1 MAKKTV
7 TDREMRQMLASRQG
21 RVGGR
26 FAGLKPEFKTPPVAA
41 ATNVPTSG
49 AAETG
54 RFDFLQAIINE
65 RKAMGIETSELE
77 EYVVGTAQ
85 KQGVRS
91 AVEAFIAENREQFNQ
106 DDPAGAAAYELM
118 KEAVVLSEA
127 SMKASFDDSKK
138 IYAQLQFLRKIAAN
152 AKDKNAALSKQMEDI
167 IAPVEAQLKKRT
179 SFAAF
184 IKDKAESF
192 KKTLPERLAAKVPV
206 VGGLLSGFLR
216 DKREAQESIE
226 LLSGRMQENVSRG
239 GQKGKDLDIDDIG
252 QPRKSGGTEMM
263 GGTRAS
269 DIPGLDLGGAGKG
282 IPSTLGAI
290 YKEVTK
296 IRTII
301 ESKFAPVESD
311 ATEIKARE
319 AELEAK
325 TGGGKVSEKAIKM
338 VTGEKGGG
346 GFLSSLLSNL
356 LGSGL
361 GPLLAK
367 GLVALAPMI
376 LGAVGAI
383 GTALMAAIAG
393 LGTAIAAIGSTLLA
407 VAIPALVATVG
418 AAIGGGLAW
427 LINSGIDA
435 IFGTNLSEL
444 MMEKDTY
451 TFGDVDR
458 ENKIAEQGKA
468 ADARI
473 EAQRNTPEY
482 TAAMS
487 QDPRMLPKLIRDKK
501 ITGSQALDALGE
513 YESKYGAGEDT
524 ASIRNQILQVDPSA
538 TSTKTGQFAAV
549 NAAQSATSA
558 AAATIPS
565 VSAGTGSAVASDQAT
580 TVGVLSASTPN
591 TTAGLQVDSS
601 ATSTKTGQFA
611 AVNAAQ
617 SATAAATIP
626 SVSAGTGSAV
636 ASDQATTV
644 GVLSASTPNTTAGKM
659 LSQYSAE
666 QAALSKAQAAGTA
679 TTAGTVN
686 NSSVNTRVSNV
697 VNNFNDDL
705 RIRNNEPTQKQMQT
719 FSLVP

>member
-1 MAKKTV
+1 MAKKIV
-7 TDREMRQMLASRQG
+7 SDKQMRQMMASRQE

-26 FAGLKPEFKTPPVAA
+26 FGGLKPEFKTPPIAAAKDVAA
-41 ATNVPTSG
+41 SD
-49 AAETG
+49 AAVAEKIN
-54 RFDFLQAIINE
+54 FLQAILNE
-65 RKAMGIETSELE
+65 RKALGIETSELE

-85 KQGVRS
+85 KQGMRS
-91 AVEAFIAENREQFNQ
+91 LVETFISENREQFNQ

-118 KEAVVLSEA
+118 KEAVVLSES
-127 SMKASFDDSKK
+127 SMKASFDDAKK
-138 IYAQLQFLRKIAAN
+138 IYAQLQFIRKVAAN
-152 AKDKNAALSKQMEDI
+152 AKGKNSALAKQMEDI

-226 LLSGRMQENVSRG
+226 RLSGRIQENVSRG
-239 GQKGKDLDIDDIG
+239 GQRGTDLDIDDVG
-252 QPRKSGGTEMM
+252 SPRRGGGTGMM

-269 DIPGLDLGGAGKG
+269 DIPGLDVGGAGKG

-296 IRTII
+296 IRSII

-311 ATEIKARE
+311 SAEVIARE
-319 AELEAK
+319 AELE
-325 TGGGKVSEKAIKM
+325 GNHVVGGKISKDAAKM
-338 VTGEKGGG
+338 VMGESGGG

-361 GPLLAK
+361 GSLLAE
-367 GLVALAPMI
+367 GLVALGPIIM
-376 LGAVGAI
+376 GAVGAI

-393 LGTAIAAIGSTLLA
+393 LGTAIAAIGSALLA

-435 IFGTNLSEL
+435 IFGTNLAEL
-444 MMEKDTY
+444 MFDKDTW

-487 QDPRMLPKLIRDKK
+487 QDPRMLPKLISEKR
-501 ITGSQALDALGE
+501 ITGSEGLDILSSF
-513 YESKYGAGEDT
+513 ESKNGRGEDT
-524 ASIRNQILQVDPSA
+524 DAIRARILEIDP
-538 TSTKTGQFAAV
+538 KAV
-549 NAAQSATSA
+549 
-558 AAATIPS
+558 
-565 VSAGTGSAVASDQAT
+565 GSNIGS
-580 TVGVLSASTPN
+580 
-591 TTAGLQVDSS
+591 
-601 ATSTKTGQFA
+601 FA

-626 SVSAGTGSAV
+626 SVSSAATSSTGS
-636 ASDQATTV
+636 DQSTSV
-644 GVLSASTPNTTAGKM
+644 GVISSSSPNTTAGKM
-659 LSQYSAE
+659 LNQYSAE
-666 QAALSKAQAAGTA
+666 QAALSNAQSAGTA
-679 TTAGTVN
+679 SVGGTVN
-686 NSSVNTRVSNV
+686 NSSMNSNVSNV

>member
-1 MAKKTV
+1 MAKKSV
-7 TDREMRQMLASRQG
+7 TDRQMRQMMASRQE

-26 FAGLKPEFKTPPVAA
+26 FGGLKPEFKTPPVAA
-41 ATNVPTSG
+41 TTNVTASG
-49 AAETG
+49 AAGAG

-85 KQGVRS
+85 KQGIRS

-127 SMKASFDDSKK
+127 SMKASFDDAKK
-138 IYAQLQFLRKIAAN
+138 IYAQLQFIRKVAAN
-152 AKDKNAALSKQMEDI
+152 AKGKNAVLSKQMEDI

-226 LLSGRMQENVSRG
+226 LLSGRIQEQVSRG
-239 GQKGKDLDIDDIG
+239 GQRGKDLDINDIG
-252 QPRKSGGTEMM
+252 QPRKSGGTGMM

-269 DIPGLDLGGAGKG
+269 DIPGLDVGGAGKG

-311 ATEIKARE
+311 ATELKARE

-325 TGGGKVSEKAIKM
+325 TGGKVSEKAIKM

-361 GPLLAK
+361 GTLLAN
-367 GLVALAPMI
+367 GLVALGPIIM
-376 LGAVGAI
+376 GAVGAI

-482 TAAMS
+482 IAAMS
-487 QDPRMLPKLIRDKK
+487 QDPRMLPKLISDKK

-524 ASIRNQILQVDPSA
+524 ASIRNQILQVDP
-538 TSTKTGQFAAV
+538 
-549 NAAQSATSA
+549 
-558 AAATIPS
+558 
-565 VSAGTGSAVASDQAT
+565 
-580 TVGVLSASTPN
+580 
-591 TTAGLQVDSS
+591 S

-666 QAALSKAQAAGTA
+666 QAALSNAQAAGTA
-679 TTAGTVN
+679 TPAGTVN

>member
-1 MAKKTV
+1 MAKKIV
-7 TDREMRQMLASRQG
+7 SDKQMRQMMASRQE

-26 FAGLKPEFKTPPVAA
+26 FGGLKPEFKTPPVAA
-41 ATNVPTSG
+41 AKTMATSNV
-49 AAETG
+49 AVAHEIN
-54 RFDFLQAIINE
+54 FLQAILNQ

-91 AVEAFIAENREQFNQ
+91 VVETFIAENREQFNQ

-127 SMKASFDDSKK
+127 SMKASFDDAKK
-138 IYAQLQFLRKIAAN
+138 IYAQLQFIRKVAAN
-152 AKDKNAALSKQMEDI
+152 AKGKNSAIAKQMEGI

-226 LLSGRMQENVSRG
+226 LLSGRIQEQVSRG
-239 GQKGKDLDIDDIG
+239 GQRGTDLDISDIR
-252 QPRKSGGTEMM
+252 QPRRGGGTGMM

-269 DIPGLDLGGAGKG
+269 DIPGLDLGGTGKG

-290 YKEVTK
+290 YKEITK
-296 IRTII
+296 IRTLV
-301 ESKFAPVESD
+301 EGKFAPAESD
-311 ATEIKARE
+311 AAELKARE
-319 AELEAK
+319 AELEGK
-325 TGGGKVSEKAIKM
+325 TGGKASEKAVKM
-338 VTGEKGGG
+338 VMGEKGG
-346 GFLSSLLSNL
+346 GFLSSLMSNL
-356 LGSGL
+356 LGSGFGGFLASGLAAL
-361 GPLLAK
+361 GP
-367 GLVALAPMI
+367 MI
-376 LGAVGAI
+376 MGAI
-383 GTALMAAIAG
+383 AAIGPALMVAIAG
-393 LGTAIAAIGSTLLA
+393 LGTAIAGIGSMLLT

-458 ENKIAEQGKA
+458 ENKIAAEGKA

-482 TAAMS
+482 IAAMS
-487 QDPRMLPKLIRDKK
+487 QDPRMLPKLISDKR
-501 ITGSQALDALGE
+501 ITGSQALDALGA
-513 YESKYGAGEDT
+513 YESKYGAGDDT

-538 TSTKTGQFAAV
+538 TSTNIGK
-549 NAAQSATSA
+549 
-558 AAATIPS
+558 
-565 VSAGTGSAVASDQAT
+565 
-580 TVGVLSASTPN
+580 
-591 TTAGLQVDSS
+591 
-601 ATSTKTGQFA
+601 FA

-666 QAALSKAQAAGTA
+666 QAALSNAQAAGTA
-679 TTAGTVN
+679 TPAGTVN

>member
-41 ATNVPTSG
+41 ATNVPKSG
-49 AAETG
+49 AAGAG
-54 RFDFLQAIINE
+54 RFDFLQAILNE

-85 KQGVRS
+85 KQGMRS

-138 IYAQLQFLRKIAAN
+138 IYAQLQFIRKVAAN
-152 AKDKNAALSKQMEDI
+152 AKGKNAALSKQMEDI

-252 QPRKSGGTEMM
+252 QPRKSGSPGMM

-311 ATEIKARE
+311 SAEVIARE
-319 AELEAK
+319 AELE
-325 TGGGKVSEKAIKM
+325 GNHVVGGKISKDAAKM
-338 VTGEKGGG
+338 VMGESGGG

-361 GPLLAK
+361 GSLLAN
-367 GLVALAPMI
+367 GLKALGPMLGPMI
-376 LGAVGAI
+376 MGAVGAI
-383 GTALMAAIAG
+383 GTALMTAIAG
-393 LGTAIAAIGSTLLA
+393 LGSAIAAIGSALLA

-435 IFGTNLSEL
+435 IFGTNLAEL
-444 MMEKDTY
+444 MFDKDTW
-451 TFGDVDR
+451 TFGDIDR

-487 QDPRMLPKLIRDKK
+487 QDPRMLPKLISEKK
-501 ITGSQALDALGE
+501 ITGSEALDILSSF
-513 YESKYGAGEDT
+513 ESKNGKGEDT
-524 ASIRNQILQVDPSA
+524 DAIRARILEIDP
-538 TSTKTGQFAAV
+538 KAV
-549 NAAQSATSA
+549 
-558 AAATIPS
+558 
-565 VSAGTGSAVASDQAT
+565 GSNIGS
-580 TVGVLSASTPN
+580 
-591 TTAGLQVDSS
+591 
-601 ATSTKTGQFA
+601 FA

-626 SVSAGTGSAV
+626 SVTSAATSSTG
-636 ASDQATTV
+636 SDQATAV
-644 GVLSASTPNTTAGKM
+644 GVISSSSPNTTAGKM
-659 LSQYSAE
+659 LNQYSAE
-666 QAALSKAQAAGTA
+666 QAALSNAQSAGTA
-679 TTAGTVN
+679 TVGGTVN
-686 NSSVNTRVSNV
+686 NSSMNSNVSNV

>member
-1 MAKKTV
+1 MAKKIV
-7 TDREMRQMLASRQG
+7 SDKQMRQMMASRQE

-26 FAGLKPEFKTPPVAA
+26 FGGLKPEFKTPPVAA
-41 ATNVPTSG
+41 AKTTATSD
-49 AAETG
+49 AAVAETIN
-54 RFDFLQAIINE
+54 FLQAMLNE

-91 AVEAFIAENREQFNQ
+91 VVETFIAENREQFNQ

-127 SMKASFDDSKK
+127 SMKASFDDAKK
-138 IYAQLQFLRKIAAN
+138 IYAQLKFIRQVAAK
-152 AKDKNAALSKQMEDI
+152 AKGKNAAISAKMEEI

-226 LLSGRMQENVSRG
+226 MLSGRIQENVSRG
-239 GQKGKDLDIDDIG
+239 GQRGTDLDIG
-252 QPRKSGGTEMM
+252 GVRQPRRGGGTGIM

-290 YKEVTK
+290 YKEVVK
-296 IRTII
+296 IRTLI
-301 ESKFAPVESD
+301 EGKFSPVESD
-311 ATEIKARE
+311 AAELKARE
-319 AELEAK
+319 AELEGK
-325 TGGGKVSEKAIKM
+325 TGGKALASQKAVKTVM
-338 VTGEKGGG
+338 NGLGAGAGGGGG
-346 GFLSSLLSNL
+346 GFLSSVAANTIGSV

-361 GPLLAK
+361 KNIGPW
-367 GLVALAPMI
+367 V
-376 LGAVGAI
+376 LGALGGIGTSIISAI
-383 GTALMAAIAG
+383 GG
-393 LGTAIAAIGSTLLA
+393 LGAAIAAIGVQIVGT
-407 VAIPALVATVG
+407 AIPLVVSAVG

-427 LINSGIDA
+427 LINSGIDS
-435 IFGTNLSEL
+435 IFGTNLSEIML
-444 MMEKDTY
+444 QSDTY
-451 TFGDVDR
+451 TGEDIRR
-458 ENKIAEQGKA
+458 ENKIEMQGRVANAK
-468 ADARI
+468 I

-482 TAAMS
+482 VNAMS
-487 QDPRMLPKLIRDKK
+487 QDPRMLPKLIADKR
-501 ITGSQALDALGE
+501 ITGSQALDILST
-513 YESKYGAGEDT
+513 YEEKNGKGEDT
-524 ASIRNQILQVDPSA
+524 DAIRARILKADPSA
-538 TSTKTGQFAAV
+538 VT
-549 NAAQSATSA
+549 
-558 AAATIPS
+558 S
-565 VSAGTGSAVASDQAT
+565 VSKNA
-580 TVGVLSASTPN
+580 N
-591 TTAGLQVDSS
+591 
-601 ATSTKTGQFA
+601 FA

-617 SATAAATIP
+617 SATASTNISSP
-626 SVSAGTGSAV
+626 
-636 ASDQATTV
+636 
-644 GVLSASTPNTTAGKM
+644 ASTNIQKSDTTNTTSNSSSVENKSVETNSSSTMGIINSSPSTTTAGRT
-659 LSQYSAE
+659 LNQYVTE
-666 QAALSKAQAAGTA
+666 QTALNNAQIQAAAGTA
-679 TTAGTVN
+679 TPAGTVN

>member
-1 MAKKTV
+1 
-7 TDREMRQMLASRQG
+7 MRQMMASRQE

-26 FAGLKPEFKTPPVAA
+26 FGGLKPEFKTPPISAAKDVAA
-41 ATNVPTSG
+41 SD
-49 AAETG
+49 AAVAEKIN
-54 RFDFLQAIINE
+54 FLQAMLNE

-85 KQGVRS
+85 KQGMRS
-91 AVEAFIAENREQFNQ
+91 LVETFISENREQFNQ

-118 KEAVVLSEA
+118 KEAVVLSES
-127 SMKASFDDSKK
+127 SMKASFDDAKK
-138 IYAQLQFLRKIAAN
+138 IYAQLQFIRKVAAN
-152 AKDKNAALSKQMEDI
+152 AKGKNAALAKQMEDI

-226 LLSGRMQENVSRG
+226 RLSGRIQENVSRG
-239 GQKGKDLDIDDIG
+239 GQRGTDLDIDDVG
-252 QPRKSGGTEMM
+252 SPRRGSGTGMM

-269 DIPGLDLGGAGKG
+269 DIPGLDVGGAGKG

-296 IRTII
+296 IRSII

-311 ATEIKARE
+311 SAEVIARE
-319 AELEAK
+319 AELE
-325 TGGGKVSEKAIKM
+325 GNHVVGGKISKDAAKM
-338 VTGEKGGG
+338 VMGESGGG

-356 LGSGL
+356 LGSGFGGFLASGLAAL
-361 GPLLAK
+361 GP
-367 GLVALAPMI
+367 MI
-376 LGAVGAI
+376 MGAI
-383 GTALMAAIAG
+383 GAIGPALMVAIAG
-393 LGTAIAAIGSTLLA
+393 LGTAIAGIGSMLLT

-435 IFGTNLSEL
+435 IFGTNLAEL
-444 MMEKDTY
+444 MFDKDTW

-487 QDPRMLPKLIRDKK
+487 QDPRMLPKLISEKR
-501 ITGSQALDALGE
+501 ITGSEGLDILSSF
-513 YESKYGAGEDT
+513 ESKNGRGEDT
-524 ASIRNQILQVDPSA
+524 DAIRARILEIDP
-538 TSTKTGQFAAV
+538 KAV
-549 NAAQSATSA
+549 
-558 AAATIPS
+558 
-565 VSAGTGSAVASDQAT
+565 GSNIGS
-580 TVGVLSASTPN
+580 
-591 TTAGLQVDSS
+591 
-601 ATSTKTGQFA
+601 FA

-626 SVSAGTGSAV
+626 SVSSAATSSTGS
-636 ASDQATTV
+636 DQSTSV
-644 GVLSASTPNTTAGKM
+644 GVISSSSPNTTAGKM
-659 LSQYSAE
+659 LNQYSAE
-666 QAALSKAQAAGTA
+666 QAALSNAQSAGTA
-679 TTAGTVN
+679 SVGGTVN
-686 NSSVNTRVSNV
+686 NSSMNSNVSNV

>member
-1 MAKKTV
+1 MAKKIV
-7 TDREMRQMLASRQG
+7 SDREMRQMMASRQE

-26 FAGLKPEFKTPPVAA
+26 FGGLKAEFKTPPIAA
-41 ATNVPTSG
+41 AKDVAVSD
-49 AAETG
+49 AAVAEKIN
-54 RFDFLQAIINE
+54 FLQAILNE

-85 KQGVRS
+85 KQGMRS
-91 AVEAFIAENREQFNQ
+91 IVETFISENREQFNQ

-118 KEAVVLSEA
+118 KEAVVLSES
-127 SMKASFDDSKK
+127 SMKASFDDAKK
-138 IYAQLQFLRKIAAN
+138 IYAQLQFIRKVAAN
-152 AKDKNAALSKQMEDI
+152 AKGKNSAIAKQMEGI

-226 LLSGRMQENVSRG
+226 LLSGRIQEQVSRG
-239 GQKGKDLDIDDIG
+239 GQRGKDLDIDDAE
-252 QPRKSGGTEMM
+252 QPRKSGGAGMM

-269 DIPGLDLGGAGKG
+269 DIPGLDVGGAGKG
-282 IPSTLGAI
+282 IPSTLGSI
-290 YKEVTK
+290 YKEITK

-311 ATEIKARE
+311 ATELKARE

-325 TGGGKVSEKAIKM
+325 TGGKVSEKAIKM

-356 LGSGL
+356 FGSGL
-361 GPLLAK
+361 GTLLSN
-367 GLVALAPMI
+367 GLVALSPIIM
-376 LGAVGAI
+376 GAVGAI

-393 LGTAIAAIGSTLLA
+393 LGTAIAAIGSALLA

-435 IFGTNLSEL
+435 IFGTNLAEL
-444 MMEKDTY
+444 MLEKDTY
-451 TFGDVDR
+451 TLGDIDR
-458 ENKIAEQGKA
+458 ENKITEQGKA

-487 QDPRMLPKLIRDKK
+487 QDPRMLPKLISEKK
-501 ITGSQALDALGE
+501 ITGSEGLDILSSF
-513 YESKYGAGEDT
+513 ESKNGRGEDT
-524 ASIRNQILQVDPSA
+524 DAIRARILEIDP
-538 TSTKTGQFAAV
+538 KAV
-549 NAAQSATSA
+549 
-558 AAATIPS
+558 
-565 VSAGTGSAVASDQAT
+565 GSNIGS
-580 TVGVLSASTPN
+580 
-591 TTAGLQVDSS
+591 
-601 ATSTKTGQFA
+601 FA

-626 SVSAGTGSAV
+626 SMASAATSSTGS
-636 ASDQATTV
+636 DQSTSV
-644 GVLSASTPNTTAGKM
+644 GVISSSSPNTTAGKM
-659 LSQYSAE
+659 LNQYSAE
-666 QAALSKAQAAGTA
+666 QAALSNAQSAGTA
-679 TTAGTVN
+679 TAGGTVN
-686 NSSVNTRVSNV
+686 NSSMNSNVSNV

>member
-1 MAKKTV
+1 MAKKIV
-7 TDREMRQMLASRQG
+7 SDKQMRQMMASRQE

-26 FAGLKPEFKTPPVAA
+26 FGGLKPEFKTPPVAA
-41 ATNVPTSG
+41 AKDVAVSD
-49 AAETG
+49 AAVAEKIN
-54 RFDFLQAIINE
+54 FLQAILNE

-85 KQGVRS
+85 KQGMRS
-91 AVEAFIAENREQFNQ
+91 IVETFISENREQFNQ

-127 SMKASFDDSKK
+127 SMKASFDDAKK
-138 IYAQLQFLRKIAAN
+138 IYAQLQFIRKVAAN
-152 AKDKNAALSKQMEDI
+152 AKGKNSAIAKQMEAI

-226 LLSGRMQENVSRG
+226 LLSGRIQEQVSRG
-239 GQKGKDLDIDDIG
+239 GQKGKDLDIDDVE
-252 QPRKSGGTEMM
+252 QPRKSGGGMM

-269 DIPGLDLGGAGKG
+269 DIPGLDVGGAGKG

-296 IRTII
+296 IRSII

-311 ATEIKARE
+311 ATELKARE
-319 AELEAK
+319 AELEGK
-325 TGGGKVSEKAIKM
+325 TGGKVSEKAIKM

-367 GLVALAPMI
+367 GLVALGPIIM
-376 LGAVGAI
+376 GAVGAI

-393 LGTAIAAIGSTLLA
+393 LGTAIAAIGSALLA

-435 IFGTNLSEL
+435 IFGTNLAEL
-444 MMEKDTY
+444 MFDKDTW

-487 QDPRMLPKLIRDKK
+487 QDPRMLPKLISEKR
-501 ITGSQALDALGE
+501 ITGSEGLDILSSF
-513 YESKYGAGEDT
+513 ESKNGRGEDT
-524 ASIRNQILQVDPSA
+524 DAIRARILEIDP
-538 TSTKTGQFAAV
+538 KAV
-549 NAAQSATSA
+549 
-558 AAATIPS
+558 
-565 VSAGTGSAVASDQAT
+565 GSNIGS
-580 TVGVLSASTPN
+580 
-591 TTAGLQVDSS
+591 
-601 ATSTKTGQFA
+601 FA

-626 SVSAGTGSAV
+626 SVSSAATSSTGS
-636 ASDQATTV
+636 DQSTSV
-644 GVLSASTPNTTAGKM
+644 GVISSSSPNTTAGKM
-659 LSQYSAE
+659 LNQYSAE
-666 QAALSKAQAAGTA
+666 QAALSNAQSAGTA
-679 TTAGTVN
+679 SVGGTVN
-686 NSSVNTRVSNV
+686 NSSMNSNVSNV

>member
-1 MAKKTV
+1 MAKKIV
-7 TDREMRQMLASRQG
+7 SDKQMRQMMASRQE

-26 FAGLKPEFKTPPVAA
+26 FGGLKPEFKTPPVAA
-41 ATNVPTSG
+41 AKTMATSNV
-49 AAETG
+49 AVAETIN
-54 RFDFLQAIINE
+54 FLQAMLNE

-85 KQGVRS
+85 KQGMRS
-91 AVEAFIAENREQFNQ
+91 VVETFIAENREQFNQ

-127 SMKASFDDSKK
+127 SMKASFDDAKK
-138 IYAQLQFLRKIAAN
+138 IYAQLQFIRKVAAN
-152 AKDKNAALSKQMEDI
+152 AKGKNAALAKQMEDI

-226 LLSGRMQENVSRG
+226 MLSGRIQENVSRG
-239 GQKGKDLDIDDIG
+239 GQRGTDLDIG
-252 QPRKSGGTEMM
+252 GVGSPRRGGGTGMM

-269 DIPGLDLGGAGKG
+269 DIPGLDVGGAGKG

-296 IRTII
+296 IRSII

-311 ATEIKARE
+311 ATELKARE
-319 AELEAK
+319 AELEGK
-325 TGGGKVSEKAIKM
+325 TGGKVSEKAIKM

-356 LGSGL
+356 FGSGL
-361 GPLLAK
+361 GTLLAN
-367 GLVALAPMI
+367 GLLALGPMI
-376 LGAVGAI
+376 IGAI
-383 GTALMAAIAG
+383 AAIGPALMVAIAG
-393 LGTAIAAIGSTLLA
+393 LGTAIAAIGSTLLT

-435 IFGTNLSEL
+435 IFGTNLAEL

-482 TAAMS
+482 IAAMS
-487 QDPRMLPKLIRDKK
+487 QDPRMLPKLISDKK
-501 ITGSQALDALGE
+501 ITGSQALDALGA
-513 YESKYGAGEDT
+513 YESKYGAGDDT

-538 TSTKTGQFAAV
+538 TSTNIGK
-549 NAAQSATSA
+549 
-558 AAATIPS
+558 
-565 VSAGTGSAVASDQAT
+565 
-580 TVGVLSASTPN
+580 
-591 TTAGLQVDSS
+591 
-601 ATSTKTGQFA
+601 FA

-666 QAALSKAQAAGTA
+666 QAALSSAQAAGTA
-679 TTAGTVN
+679 TPAGTVN

>member
-1 MAKKTV
+1 MAKKIV
-7 TDREMRQMLASRQG
+7 SDKQMRQMMASRQE

-26 FAGLKPEFKTPPVAA
+26 FGGLKPEFKTPPIAA
-41 ATNVPTSG
+41 AKEVAVSD
-49 AAETG
+49 AEVAEKIN
-54 RFDFLQAIINE
+54 FLQAILNE
-65 RKAMGIETSELE
+65 RKALGIETSELE

-85 KQGVRS
+85 KQGMRS
-91 AVEAFIAENREQFNQ
+91 IVETFISENREQFNQ

-127 SMKASFDDSKK
+127 SMKASFDDAKK
-138 IYAQLQFLRKIAAN
+138 IYAQLQFIRKVAAN
-152 AKDKNAALSKQMEDI
+152 AKGKNAALAKQMEDI

-226 LLSGRMQENVSRG
+226 MLSGRIQENVSRG
-239 GQKGKDLDIDDIG
+239 GQKGKDLDIDDVG
-252 QPRKSGGTEMM
+252 SPRRGGGTGMM

-269 DIPGLDLGGAGKG
+269 DIPGLDVGGAGKG

-296 IRTII
+296 IRSII

-311 ATEIKARE
+311 SAEVIARE
-319 AELEAK
+319 AELE
-325 TGGGKVSEKAIKM
+325 GNHVVGGKISKDAAKM
-338 VTGEKGGG
+338 VMGESGGGGG

-356 LGSGL
+356 LGSAL
-361 GPLLAK
+361 GPQLAK
-367 GLVALAPMI
+367 GLKALGPI
-376 LGAVGAI
+376 IISAVGAI
-383 GTALMAAIAG
+383 GSALMTAIAG
-393 LGTAIAAIGSTLLA
+393 LGSAIAAIGSALLA

-435 IFGTNLSEL
+435 IFGTNLAEL
-444 MMEKDTY
+444 MFDKDTW

-487 QDPRMLPKLIRDKK
+487 QDPRMLPKLISEKR
-501 ITGSQALDALGE
+501 ITGSEGLDILSSF
-513 YESKYGAGEDT
+513 ESKNGRGEDT
-524 ASIRNQILQVDPSA
+524 DAIRARILEIDP
-538 TSTKTGQFAAV
+538 KAV
-549 NAAQSATSA
+549 
-558 AAATIPS
+558 
-565 VSAGTGSAVASDQAT
+565 GSNIGS
-580 TVGVLSASTPN
+580 
-591 TTAGLQVDSS
+591 
-601 ATSTKTGQFA
+601 FA

-626 SVSAGTGSAV
+626 SVSSAATSSTGS
-636 ASDQATTV
+636 DQSTSV
-644 GVLSASTPNTTAGKM
+644 GVISSSSPNTTAGKM
-659 LSQYSAE
+659 LNQYSAE
-666 QAALSKAQAAGTA
+666 QAALSNAQSAGTA
-679 TTAGTVN
+679 SVGGTVN
-686 NSSVNTRVSNV
+686 NSSMNSNVSNV

>member
-1 MAKKTV
+1 MAKKIV
-7 TDREMRQMLASRQG
+7 SDKQMRQMMASRQE

-26 FAGLKPEFKTPPVAA
+26 FGGLKPEFKTPPVVAA
-41 ATNVPTSG
+41 KDVAVSD
-49 AAETG
+49 AAVAEKIN
-54 RFDFLQAIINE
+54 FLQAILNE

-85 KQGVRS
+85 KQGMRS
-91 AVEAFIAENREQFNQ
+91 VVETFISENREQFNQ

-118 KEAVVLSEA
+118 KEAVVLSES
-127 SMKASFDDSKK
+127 SMKASFDDAKK
-138 IYAQLQFLRKIAAN
+138 IYAQLKFIRQVAAN
-152 AKDKNAALSKQMEDI
+152 AKGKNSAIAKQMEAI

-226 LLSGRMQENVSRG
+226 LLSGRIQEQVSRG
-239 GQKGKDLDIDDIG
+239 GQRGTDLDISDIR
-252 QPRKSGGTEMM
+252 QPRRGGGTGMM

-269 DIPGLDLGGAGKG
+269 DIPGLDVGGAGKG

-296 IRTII
+296 IRSII

-311 ATEIKARE
+311 ATELKARE
-319 AELEAK
+319 AELEGK
-325 TGGGKVSEKAIKM
+325 TGGKVSEKAIKM

-356 LGSGL
+356 FGSGL
-361 GPLLAK
+361 GTLLAN
-367 GLVALAPMI
+367 GLAALGPMI
-376 LGAVGAI
+376 IGAI
-383 GTALMAAIAG
+383 AAIGPALMAAIAG
-393 LGTAIAAIGSTLLA
+393 LGTVIAGIGSMLLT

-435 IFGTNLSEL
+435 IFGTNLAEL
-444 MMEKDTY
+444 MFDKDTY

-487 QDPRMLPKLIRDKK
+487 QDPRMLPKLISEKR
-501 ITGSQALDALGE
+501 ITGSEGLDILSSF
-513 YESKYGAGEDT
+513 ESKNGRGEDT
-524 ASIRNQILQVDPSA
+524 DAIRARILEIDP
-538 TSTKTGQFAAV
+538 KAV
-549 NAAQSATSA
+549 
-558 AAATIPS
+558 
-565 VSAGTGSAVASDQAT
+565 GSNIGS
-580 TVGVLSASTPN
+580 
-591 TTAGLQVDSS
+591 
-601 ATSTKTGQFA
+601 FA

-626 SVSAGTGSAV
+626 SVSSAATSSTGS
-636 ASDQATTV
+636 DQSTSV
-644 GVLSASTPNTTAGKM
+644 GVISSSSPNTTAGKM
-659 LSQYSAE
+659 LNQYSAE
-666 QAALSKAQAAGTA
+666 QAALSNAQSAGTA
-679 TTAGTVN
+679 SVGGTVN
-686 NSSVNTRVSNV
+686 NSSMNSNVSNV